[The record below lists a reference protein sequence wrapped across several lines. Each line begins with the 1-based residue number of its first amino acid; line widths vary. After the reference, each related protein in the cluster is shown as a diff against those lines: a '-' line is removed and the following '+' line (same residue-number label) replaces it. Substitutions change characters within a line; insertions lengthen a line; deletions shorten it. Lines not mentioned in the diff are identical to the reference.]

1 MKVVG
6 NKDKGYK
13 VISSFEE
20 TKTEKPKTE
29 TPKDKEPKGDKK

>member
-13 VISSFEE
+13 VISSFEAP
-20 TKTEKPKTE
+20 KTEKPKTE
-29 TPKDKEPKGDKK
+29 APKGKKPEGDNK

>member
-13 VISSFEE
+13 VISSFEAA
-20 TKTEKPKTE
+20 KTEKPE
-29 TPKDKEPKGDKK
+29 TKAPKDKEPKGDKK